1 MVVFDD
7 MNLNEPIKIYDKKIE
22 DLNSKNTDFGSIFSF
37 SIGDVLSPYIKLKE
51 PLNEVVLD
59 FENRVINGETDYP
72 LNNQELTIN
81 VISILEEV
89 ENSIN

>member
-37 SIGDVLSPYIKLKE
+37 
-51 PLNEVVLD
+51 
-59 FENRVINGETDYP
+59 
-72 LNNQELTIN
+72 Q
-81 VISILEEV
+81 
-89 ENSIN
+89 

>member
-59 FENRVINGETDYP
+59 FENRVINGKTDYP